1 MDPLVLIILMGIGGI
16 VIGAIGAP
24 LVRRLGKARSWA
36 WVIGVLL
43 VALVVVISL
52 PLFFLS
58 RTGGGSTASV
68 SPILV
73 TQLSTQAAS
82 VGATVVARES
92 VIAATPVG
100 TQQERLIIRNGQ
112 LVLTVEDTRATQQSI
127 EQMVAEM
134 AGEGAFVVSSSERV
148 GPDQNSPYI
157 SLHIRIPVTRFDEV
171 IDRLAAM
178 AVEVRDRNETA
189 QDVTEEYVD
198 LQARLE
204 SLEAAR
210 QRLLEIMQDAQTT
223 EDLLLAEQQL
233 TQREAEI
240 ESIKGRL
247 QYLAQSAQLSSITIE
262 LWPYLL
268 SQPLDTRWRP
278 AETAREA
285 FETLVNG
292 LRSFGDFVIFVTI
305 AVLPWLALG
314 GLVVY
319 AAVRLVRRWRKPQS
333 KPSAE

>member
-1 MDPLVLIILMGIGGI
+1 
-16 VIGAIGAP
+16 
-24 LVRRLGKARSWA
+24 
-36 WVIGVLL
+36 
-43 VALVVVISL
+43 VV
-52 PLFFLS
+52 
-58 RTGGGSTASV
+58 
-68 SPILV
+68 
-73 TQLSTQAAS
+73 
-82 VGATVVARES
+82 RES
-92 VIAATPVG
+92 VVAATPVG
-100 TQQERLIIRNGQ
+100 PQQERLIIRNGQ

-210 QRLLEIMQDAQTT
+210 QRLLEIMQAAQTT

-319 AAVRLVRRWRKPQS
+319 GAVRLVRRWRKPQS

>member
-1 MDPLVLIILMGIGGI
+1 MDPLVLIILVGIGGI

-24 LVRRLGKARSWA
+24 LVRGSGKARPWA
-36 WVIGVLL
+36 LVIGILL
-43 VALVVVISL
+43 VALAEVIGL
-52 PLFFLS
+52 PLLFLS
-58 RTGGGSTASV
+58 RTDGGSTAGV
-68 SPILV
+68 QPILV
-73 TQLSTQAAS
+73 TQVAS
-82 VGATVVARES
+82 VSATVVVQERS
-92 VIAATPVG
+92 VAATPVEP
-100 TQQERLIIRNGQ
+100 QQERLIIRNGQ
-112 LVLTVEDTRATQQSI
+112 LVLTVEDTRATQQTI

-148 GPDQNSPYI
+148 GPDQNSPYV
-157 SLHIRIPVTRFDEV
+157 SLQIRIPAMRFAEV
-171 IDRLAAM
+171 MDRLAAM

-319 AAVRLVRRWRKPQS
+319 GAVRLVRRWRKPQS

>member
-1 MDPLVLIILMGIGGI
+1 MDPLVLIIFVGIGGI

-24 LVRRLGKARSWA
+24 LFRGSGKARPWA

-43 VALVVVISL
+43 VALALMIGL
-52 PLFFLS
+52 PLLFLS
-58 RTGGGSTASV
+58 RTGGGSTAGV
-68 SPILV
+68 QPILA
-73 TQLSTQAAS
+73 TQVAS
-82 VGATVVARES
+82 VGATVVVRES
-92 VIAATPVG
+92 VVAATPVG
-100 TQQERLIIRNGQ
+100 PQQERLIIRNGQ
-112 LVLTVEDTRATQQSI
+112 LVLIVEDTRATQHSI
-127 EQMVAEM
+127 EQGVAEM

-210 QRLLEIMQDAQTT
+210 QRLLEIMQAAQTT